1 MKNHDHGIIN
11 KIFREIKSTNQG
23 IRYADIS
30 SLLEGTLEKP
40 EYPETVSGYKCYDLS
55 EVGLDS
61 NGICFGTIED
71 YRKFGD
77 KLESLQEEFPNL
89 RNIEMSDSE
98 WDITFN
104 YDRAPDE
111 WEIKDYE
118 EKLES
123 YAIVRQHEDYIKER
137 YSELEQ
143 QDRERHNAR
152 VLEEIE
158 KLKKKLK

>member
-1 MKNHDHGIIN
+1 MKEYNQDFIN
-11 KIFREIKSTNQG
+11 DIFKEIRKSETS
-23 IRYADIS
+23 IRYADIIYF
-30 SLLEGTLEKP
+30 LQGTLEKP
-40 EYPETVSGYKCYDLS
+40 EYPETVSGYKCYVPS
-55 EVGLDS
+55 ELRLN
-61 NGICFGTIED
+61 NGFSFDTLED
-71 YRKFGD
+71 YKKFGD
-77 KLESLQEEFPNL
+77 ELESLQEEFPNI
-89 RNIEMSDSE
+89 RNIELSDSQ
-98 WDITFN
+98 WDISFN
-104 YDRAPDE
+104 YDRAPNE

-143 QDRERHNAR
+143 QDRDRHNAR

>member
-1 MKNHDHGIIN
+1 MKKHDHGIID

-40 EYPETVSGYKCYDLS
+40 EYPPETVSGYKCYDPS
-55 EVGLDS
+55 ELGLN
-61 NGICFGTIED
+61 NGFRFDTLED
-71 YRKFGD
+71 YKKFAD
-77 KLESLQEEFPNL
+77 KLESLQEEFPNI
-89 RNIEMSDSE
+89 RNIELSDSQ
-98 WDITFN
+98 WDLSFN

-118 EKLES
+118 ERLES
-123 YAIVRQHEDYIKER
+123 YNLIQEHEDYIKER

-143 QDRERHNAR
+143 KDRDRHNAR

>member
-1 MKNHDHGIIN
+1 MKEYDHGVID

-40 EYPETVSGYKCYDLS
+40 EYPETVSGYKCYDPS
-55 EVGLDS
+55 ELGLNNGFSFDTLDDYKKFAVKLDS
-61 NGICFGTIED
+61 I
-71 YRKFGD
+71 
-77 KLESLQEEFPNL
+77 QEEFPNI
-89 RNIEMSDSE
+89 RNIELNDSQ
-98 WDITFN
+98 WDISFN

-111 WEIKDYE
+111 WEIKDYQE
-118 EKLES
+118 RLES
-123 YAIVRQHEDYIKER
+123 YNLIQEHADYIKTR

-143 QDRERHNAR
+143 QDRDRHNAR

-158 KLKKKLK
+158 ELKKKLK

>member
-1 MKNHDHGIIN
+1 MKKHDHGIID
-11 KIFREIKSTNQG
+11 KIFREIKSTNNG
-23 IRYADIS
+23 IRYADIF

-40 EYPETVSGYKCYDLS
+40 EYPETVSGYKCYDPSDL
-55 EVGLDS
+55 GLN
-61 NGICFGTIED
+61 NGFSFDTLED
-71 YRKFGD
+71 YKKFAD
-77 KLESLQEEFPNL
+77 KLLSLQEEFPNIK
-89 RNIEMSDSE
+89 NIELSDSQ
-98 WDITFN
+98 WDISFN
-104 YDRAPDE
+104 YDRAPNE

-143 QDRERHNAR
+143 QDRDRHNAR